1 MTNKY
6 FQLFINKKSVQELKQ
21 EYRRLILK
29 YHPDKGGSKEETQLI
44 NVAYEEAYK
53 IVESKEKDNLDQEG
67 KDNFKEATSEDIKEF
82 IEIINA
88 LMKMGGVEIEIVGAW
103 VWLSGNTY
111 EHKEE
116 IKKLNF
122 RYSKKH
128 KKWYYF
134 KDIEKTGKRRGSRK
148 TYKQITR
155 EYGVQKVSRRLA
167 IQ

>member
-6 FQLFINKKSVQELKQ
+6 FQLFASMKNIQELKQ
-21 EYRRLILK
+21 EYRRLILAN
-29 YHPDKGGSKEETQLI
+29 HPDRGGSKEETQLI

-53 IVESKEKDNLDQEG
+53 IVESKEKDNLDQDQKET
-67 KDNFKEATSEDIKEF
+67 FKEATSEDIKEF

-88 LMKMGGVEIEIVGAW
+88 LMKIGGVEIEIVGSW
-103 VWLSGNTY
+103 LWLSGKTY

-134 KDIEKTGKRRGSRK
+134 KGIEKEGKRRGSKK

-155 EYGVQKVSRRLA
+155 EYGVQKVGRRLA